1 MTFAPLSQ
9 GLRRDSF
16 VAKVPGSCPVLTSG
30 NTTSP
35 YCRAVIG
42 KLTHPQLDIRIMKDL
57 NESVVESLDGFQT
70 ELLPYLPYLLQDL
83 WEIGADPNTMLSL
96 IKQYIRL
103 DKLNILDL
111 GCGKGAVSIKIAQEI
126 NCTILGIDALLEF
139 IESARDYAKK
149 YNVGN
154 ICKFEVGDIRVRIK
168 ELSNFDII
176 ILGAIGPV
184 LGDLETTLTTLA
196 KSLISEGY
204 VLLDDGYIDD
214 NSKTKYDRCL
224 RRTEFYKQIK
234 EAGFEIIHEEIFA
247 KDMLEDSDIYI
258 FDSIKR
264 RANELIDKLPDK
276 KEVLEGY
283 LKSQEFENRMLEN
296 EIITGTWLLKKYCA

>member
-1 MTFAPLSQ
+1 
-9 GLRRDSF
+9 
-16 VAKVPGSCPVLTSG
+16 
-30 NTTSP
+30 
-35 YCRAVIG
+35 
-42 KLTHPQLDIRIMKDL
+42 MKNL

-83 WEIGADPNTMLSL
+83 WEIGADPKTMLSL

-103 DKLNILDL
+103 DKLKILDL

-126 NCTILGIDALLEF
+126 NCSILGIDALHEF
-139 IESARDYAKK
+139 IKSAQDYASK
-149 YNVGN
+149 YNVDN
-154 ICKFEVGDIRVRIK
+154 KCKFEVGDIRIRIK
-168 ELSNFDII
+168 ELYGFDII

-184 LGDLETTLTTLA
+184 LGDLGTTLKTLA
-196 KSLISEGY
+196 KSLNSEGH

-214 NSKTKYDRCL
+214 NSKTNYDRCL

-247 KDMLEDSDIYI
+247 KDMLEDSDINI

-264 RANELIDKLPDK
+264 RANELIDTQPDK
-276 KEVLEGY
+276 REVLEGY

-296 EIITGTWLLKKYCA
+296 EIITGTWLLRNCCACHGRFN

>member
-1 MTFAPLSQ
+1 M
-9 GLRRDSF
+9 
-16 VAKVPGSCPVLTSG
+16 K
-30 NTTSP
+30 N
-35 YCRAVIG
+35 
-42 KLTHPQLDIRIMKDL
+42 LD
-57 NESVVESLDGFQT
+57 ESVVESLDGFQT

-126 NCTILGIDALLEF
+126 NCTILGIDAIHEF

-149 YNVGN
+149 YNVDN
-154 ICKFEVGDIRVRIK
+154 KCKFEVGDIRVWIK
-168 ELSNFDII
+168 ELSGFDII

-184 LGDLETTLTTLA
+184 LGDLETTLRILA
-196 KSLISEGY
+196 KSLNSEGY

-214 NSKTKYDRCL
+214 RSKKNYERCL
-224 RRTEFYKQIK
+224 RRTEFYKQIT
-234 EAGFEIIHEEIFA
+234 EAGFEVIHEEIFA
-247 KDMLEDSDIYI
+247 KDMLEDSDNYIY
-258 FDSIKR
+258 DSIKR
-264 RANELIDKLPDK
+264 RANELIDNLPDK
-276 KEVLEGY
+276 REVIEGY
-283 LKSQEFENRMLEN
+283 LKSQELENQMLEN